1 MSQRTPGLI
10 AIICYKFFTA
20 ILFLLSA
27 ISIFLTL
34 KHRQELQQFADS
46 LELASKQGIIAWGV
60 NKILNLNPKTLQ
72 FGGVVT
78 AVYAVVTIIEA
89 VGLWL
94 KKAWARWLVI
104 GVVGISIPPEIYELI
119 KGFSLLK
126 LLAFII
132 NIGIFI
138 YLLREVPNDRKAHQ

>member
-27 ISIFLTL
+27 LSIFLTL

-60 NKILNLNPKTLQ
+60 NKILNLNPRTLQ

-89 VGLWL
+89 IGLWL

-126 LLAFII
+126 LLAFIV

-138 YLLREVPNDRKAHQ
+138 YLLREFPNDKKAHQ

>member
-27 ISIFLTL
+27 LSIFLTL

-60 NKILNLNPKTLQ
+60 NKILNLNPRTLQ

-89 VGLWL
+89 IGLWL

-126 LLAFII
+126 LLAFIV

-138 YLLREVPNDRKAHQ
+138 YLLREFPNDAKAD